1 MAGSAES
8 IDPVAA
14 RNFAVE
20 VVHRLRDCGYEALWA
35 GGCVRDELLGGHP
48 KDYDVA
54 TSALP
59 QQVREV
65 FGQRRTLALGAAF
78 GVISV
83 LGPKEAG
90 QVEVATFR
98 RDAGYT
104 DGRRPDHVTFSI
116 AEEDAQRRDFTIN
129 GLFYDP
135 LSGRVIDYVGGVDDL
150 RARVVRAIR
159 NPHERFA
166 EDKLRM
172 LRAVRFTATF
182 GFELEA
188 QTLAAIKTHAREV
201 VVVSA
206 ERIAAEMRRMLC
218 HVQRSLAAK
227 LLRDTGLLEVIWPE
241 SGSLSAEQWRD
252 TLLVLRHLDGPAFGT
267 ALAALVRGCV
277 NEHPTIAIQLGER
290 WRLSNEE
297 IALIRFLLAH
307 EKFALAA
314 PASPWPQVQRMLIE
328 PAATE
333 LVKYVQAIEHVEHGA
348 TPVADFCRSKLA
360 LPREVLDPPPLVT
373 GADLKALGLPPGP
386 QFKPLLENVRDK
398 QLEGQVT
405 SKEDALA
412 YIRTQI
418 DTA

>member
-1 MAGSAES
+1 MAVSAAS

-20 VVHRLRDCGYEALWA
+20 VVRRLRDAGYEALWA

-65 FGQRRTLALGAAF
+65 FGQRRTLALGATF

-83 LGPKEAG
+83 LGPREAG

-98 RDAGYT
+98 RDAGYS
-104 DGRRPDHVTFSI
+104 DGRRPDHVTFSS

-150 RARVVRAIR
+150 HARVVRAIR
-159 NPHERFA
+159 DPHERFA

-182 GFELEA
+182 GFELEPE
-188 QTLAAIKTHAREV
+188 TLAAIKMHAREV

-218 HVQRSLAAK
+218 HVQRSLAAN

-241 SGSLSAEQWRD
+241 SGSLSADPWQE
-252 TLLVLRHLDGPAFGT
+252 TLVVLRHLDGPAFGT
-267 ALAALVRGCV
+267 ALAALVRGSV
-277 NEHPTIAIQLGER
+277 HEHPTIAIQLGER

-297 IALIRFLLAH
+297 IALIHYLLRH

-328 PAATE
+328 PAAPE
-333 LVKYVQAIEHVEHGA
+333 LVKYVRAIEHVLHGA
-348 TPVADFCRSKLA
+348 TPAADFCHSKLA
-360 LPREVLDPPPLVT
+360 LPRELLDPPPLVT

-386 QFKPLLENVRDK
+386 KFKPLLENVRDR

-418 DTA
+418 GTA